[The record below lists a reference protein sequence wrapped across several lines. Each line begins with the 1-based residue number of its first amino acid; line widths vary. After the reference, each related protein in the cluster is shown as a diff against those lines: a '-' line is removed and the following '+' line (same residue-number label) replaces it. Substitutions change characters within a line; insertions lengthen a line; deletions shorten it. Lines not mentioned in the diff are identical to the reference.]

1 MCDQSSCTVTEMK
14 RERLDMKLKAVFLK
28 HPWLIWCYSE
38 RNNYWT
44 VTVPNTPIKSS
55 SLINLSVNRL
65 PWWRLW
71 TEYSFCVIY
80 FILLISRCIHIEAIW
95 FSSQIIFF
103 PVERL
108 RLFMTRTTG
117 LDHSSMNSTD
127 SLEVVLAW
135 RRMCLCV
142 QMELLEVR
150 RAQEEEEKRRQPP
163 PTEAQPGDA
172 AAQPRWECDFVV
184 KVCDSWSEKTRDD
197 LLPLSFMTVRCQQYF
212 QSLYLSLRS
221 YIQVKVK
228 ITHSLEEKVHDL
240 M

>member
-14 RERLDMKLKAVFLK
+14 REWLDMKLKAVFLK

-103 PVERL
+103 LVERL
-108 RLFMTRTTG
+108 TVHDSYDRSRPLVDELHRFSWSGSRMTPHVFVCPDGVIGSEKSARG
-117 LDHSSMNSTD
+117 
-127 SLEVVLAW
+127 
-135 RRMCLCV
+135 RR
-142 QMELLEVR
+142 
-150 RAQEEEEKRRQPP
+150 EEETTPAHWGSARRRCS
-163 PTEAQPGDA
+163 TAQV
-172 AAQPRWECDFVV
+172 RVFVV
-184 KVCDSWSEKTRDD
+184 KVCDSWAEKMRDD

-228 ITHSLEEKVHDL
+228 TTHWLEEKVHDL